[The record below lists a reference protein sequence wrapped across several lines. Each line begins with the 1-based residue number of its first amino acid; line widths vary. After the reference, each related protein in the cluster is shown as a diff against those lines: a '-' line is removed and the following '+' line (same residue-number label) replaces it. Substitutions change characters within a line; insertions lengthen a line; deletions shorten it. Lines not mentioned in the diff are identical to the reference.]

1 VGDGTSIPNDRGR
14 LRQAF
19 QLVRALVRHHKR
31 TFFTAVAGAA
41 VFAACTVLSAMV
53 VRLITDEV
61 IGPRFNEGSVSA
73 RKVVV
78 VLGALIVIGFV
89 RAAGVVVR
97 RTWAGRTTWRVT
109 ESLTTEST
117 ASPRNRRR
125 GIVARAPTIITLVS
139 TPSCHCS
146 LGRCRSP
153 PGVVVLV
160 GLSSV
165 WLLLTDLPLGL
176 AAVAVFP
183 GLIALNV
190 GYQRRVDRYYKMRR
204 TSWASSVPPCTAS
217 MAWRW

>member
-1 VGDGTSIPNDRGR
+1 MGDGTSIPNDRGR

-109 ESLTTEST
+109 ESLTTEVIDRLT
-117 ASPRNRRR
+117 TQPAPWHRR
-125 GIVARAPTIITLVS
+125 
-139 TPSCHCS
+139 
-146 LGRCRSP
+146 
-153 PGVVVLV
+153 
-160 GLSSV
+160 
-165 WLLLTDLPLGL
+165 
-176 AAVAVFP
+176 
-183 GLIALNV
+183 
-190 GYQRRVDRYYKMRR
+190 
-204 TSWASSVPPCTAS
+204 
-217 MAWRW
+217 